1 MSKQKHYSILK
12 RPLITE
18 KANDTKDALNQYSFE
33 VAMTANK
40 IEVKQAIEELFKVK
54 PTSVRTLIVRGKTK
68 RVGRNIGKRP
78 NWKKAIVTLPEG
90 QEIDFF
96 EGV

>member
-1 MSKQKHYSILK
+1 MDQQDLYKIIK

-18 KANDTKDALNQYSFE
+18 KANDVKELQNKYCFE
-33 VAMTANK
+33 VAMGANK
-40 IEVKQAIEELFKVK
+40 IEIEKAIKRLFKVN
-54 PTSVRTLIVRGKTK
+54 PTSVNTMIVRGKTK
-68 RVGRNIGKRP
+68 RVGRNFGKRP
-78 NWKKAIVTLPEG
+78 NWKKAVVTLAEG